1 HAVSSDFLGSHS
13 HGVSY
18 NFYNRTNEQVLEGI
32 AVAKSI
38 AGVTGT
44 IPAPAVDNFFKDT
57 LPRVRDAYPVS
68 LPLPTGQ
75 DFIYTPTAN
84 PGVDVQMRDD
94 GTLADGTGKVY
105 APDQVRVKSVPKP
118 RIATDAAGAPILDAA
133 GNPVVAV
140 PVGQIGVGASA
151 IPGTL
156 VNVRTGEAVKTET
169 GTANPPLDWASQ
181 PTAAI
186 NWAPLK
192 MTGSA
197 LTRVFPFSIPWDV
210 YAQLKI
216 FDVQPKTPVIKVDV
230 PEFWRAGSFVW
241 HLKFE
246 VNFGMF
252 DPVAV
257 GIRWIGNIA
266 FTVGLALAMRRF
278 MPQ

>member
-18 NFYNRTNEQVLEGI
+18 NFYNRTNEHVLEGI

-118 RIATDAAGAPILDAA
+118 RIATDAAGVPILDAA

-151 IPGTL
+151 IPATL

-169 GTANPPLDWASQ
+169 DTANPPLD
-181 PTAAI
+181 TVIGKI
-186 NWAPLK
+186 NWAPI
-192 MTGSA
+192 TGLPA
-197 LTRVFPFSIPWDV
+197 AFTNTFPFSLPWDV
-210 YAQLKI
+210 KRLVDLMVAAPVVPRIEADFYGEKMVITLPRMVTDNILLIRSGIIIAVLLGLVFATRRLLGGAQ
-216 FDVQPKTPVIKVDV
+216 
-230 PEFWRAGSFVW
+230 
-241 HLKFE
+241 
-246 VNFGMF
+246 
-252 DPVAV
+252 
-257 GIRWIGNIA
+257 
-266 FTVGLALAMRRF
+266 
-278 MPQ
+278 